1 MVLALKIII
10 LVLAY
15 FFGAIPFG
23 FIIGKVKGVDIR
35 DHGSKNIGSTNVGRV
50 LGKKYAVLA
59 YLLDATKGGLF
70 VFLFRFGIIPA
81 TYMVISP
88 LLYGL
93 LAVIGHTCSVFL
105 KFKGGKA
112 VATSSGVILGF
123 CPWLLPVLI
132 LFFFIIVA
140 LTRYVSLGS
149 LLSAIFTLISALIL
163 YIIGY
168 DPVFGYPIN
177 YYFPIFCVLIV
188 LIIFYR
194 HYENIVRLKNK
205 KENKVTLLFHKNK

>member
-1 MVLALKIII
+1 MELALKILF

-15 FFGAIPFG
+15 LFGAIPFG
-23 FIIGKVKGVDIR
+23 FIIGRIKGVDIR

-59 YLLDATKGGLF
+59 YVLDATKGGLF

-81 TYMVISP
+81 TYLVVSP

-123 CPWLLPVLI
+123 CPWLLPALI
-132 LFFFIIVA
+132 LVFFIIV
-140 LTRYVSLGS
+140 LSTRYVSVGS
-149 LLSAIFTLISALIL
+149 LLSAILTFIASMIL
-163 YIIGY
+163 YLIGY
-168 DPVFGYPIN
+168 DPVFGFPIN
-177 YYFPIFCVLIV
+177 IYFPIFCALIV

-194 HYENIVRLKNK
+194 HYENIVRLKHK
-205 KENKVTLLFHKNK
+205 RENKVNITIHKKK